1 MSWCRE
7 VDGEPVVERAKITE
21 LLATVGVERA
31 PLNRPSPET
40 SSPSRDA

>member
-1 MSWCRE
+1 M

-31 PLNRPSPET
+31 PAESAVAGDIVAVAGCPDHDR
-40 SSPSRDA
+40 